1 MSVPYKFTLRTFFNS
16 SSTKVHWLDC
26 FHLRKENALLES
38 RKNHTHLTFTGSDS
52 LTYVQQCL
60 IFRKRES
67 SRSRERERF
76 AQRVLKKRYFDISR
90 LKSHFAYLPL
100 FVKSDKVCPVSSLK

>member
-1 MSVPYKFTLRTFFNS
+1 MSIPYKFTLRTFFNS
-16 SSTKVHWLDC
+16 SSTKVHWPDC

-52 LTYVQQCL
+52 HMYVQQCL

-67 SRSRERERF
+67 SRSRERERDSH
-76 AQRVLKKRYFDISR
+76 RGYLKRGISI
-90 LKSHFAYLPL
+90 SAG
-100 FVKSDKVCPVSSLK
+100 